1 MSHNFPYIVLVLL
14 PMVAAPLVYLVGRAT
29 LNRGHL
35 WGMTFARL
43 FTIVVFLLEGVALYF
58 STMAAVAGES
68 VSIQVGSEYMIFDG
82 VGLLVSA
89 VAVVLAF
96 FVAIFSTQYME
107 DEDGEEKFYALLLI
121 CVGSIIGLAGS
132 LDLFNLWVWFE
143 VMAVSTY
150 FLVAFYHDES
160 ASLEAG
166 VKYLV
171 QSTIGSTLVLFGIA
185 LVFSHTGS
193 VAMADIYRSL
203 SNPLPLVGLGGLLM
217 LVGFGVKAAFVPLH
231 TWLPDAHSQAPSGIS
246 AMLSGIV
253 IEAGLVAMLRM
264 ISILGHANIPWGL
277 ILLVFGCLN
286 IFLGNLMA
294 LRQTQVKRL
303 LAYSSLA
310 HVGYML
316 LGFGFSM
323 TFMIMEGAQGA
334 FFHMMTHAMMKGLA
348 FLAAGALLYAFF
360 LSQGKH
366 SPLTLDDLNGAS
378 RKYPVTAFAFSVA
391 VLALGGLP
399 PMAGFM
405 SKWQILLSGAGTQ
418 NTVMIIIVVF
428 AALNSVLS
436 LGYYAPM
443 VNRIYRRE
451 PSEAV
456 QNGSPITWQMALP
469 MVLMVLIIVAVGV
482 YPKTVEFLTS
492 NAAYS
497 LMAIFAG

>member
-1 MSHNFPYIVLVLL
+1 MSHNFPYILLILL
-14 PMVAAPLVYLVGRAT
+14 PMVAAPLVYLIGRAT
-29 LNRGHL
+29 LRKGEI

-43 FTIVVFLLEGVALYF
+43 FTVVVLILAGIALYF
-58 STMAAVAGES
+58 TTQSAVSGGS
-68 VSIQVGSEYMIFDG
+68 INIQVGSVFLMFDG
-82 VGLLVSA
+82 MGLLVD
-89 VAVVLAF
+89 AVVIALAL
-96 FVAIFSTQYME
+96 FVAIFSTKYME

-132 LDLFNLWVWFE
+132 FDLFNLWVWFE

-150 FLVAFYHDES
+150 FLVAFYHDET

-166 VKYLV
+166 MKYLV
-171 QSTIGSTLVLFGIA
+171 QSTLGSTMVLFGIA
-185 LVFSHTGS
+185 LIYSQTGS
-193 VAMADIYRSL
+193 VAMADVYRSL
-203 SNPLPLVGLGGLLM
+203 ANPLPLVGLGGLLM
-217 LVGFGVKAAFVPLH
+217 MVGFGVKAAFVPLH

-246 AMLSGIV
+246 AMLSGVV

-277 ILLVFGCLN
+277 ILLAFGCLN

-323 TFMIMEGAQGA
+323 TFKIMEGAQGA

-348 FLAAGALLYAFF
+348 FLAAGALLYALF
-360 LSQGKH
+360 LSRGEH
-366 SPLTLDDLNGAS
+366 SALTLDDLNGAS
-378 RKYPVTAFAFSVA
+378 RKYPITAFAFSAA
-391 VLALGGLP
+391 VLGLGGLP

-405 SKWQILLSGAGTQ
+405 SKWQILLAGAGTQ
-418 NTVMIIIVVF
+418 NTVMIIIVIF

-451 PSEAV
+451 PSDAV
-456 QNGSPITWQMALP
+456 TQGKPITWQMALP
-469 MVLMVLIIVAVGV
+469 MVLMVLIIVLMGV
-482 YPKTVEFLTS
+482 YPKAVEFLTS